1 LADTLPIE
9 KYKENPGTNP
19 TIVLLKMKV
28 SLFLV
33 CYLSKW
39 LVLLSDPPPPPCI
52 NPVERNGTEPYHMSE
67 AHFIVPDWGMK
78 PTMASGCPTGQT
90 AYVAWRAESTTRR
103 HIAGFIPQSGFKNT
117 ATKLIV
123 EYVGRWGMVDAIPL
137 CNYFSTHLQDKM
149 FNSISCVCFFLKFY
163 VLRKALF

>member
-1 LADTLPIE
+1 MHAKAIKSIFVFFWEYSLADTLPIE

-33 CYLSKW
+33 CYWSKW
-39 LVLLSDPPPPPCI
+39 LVLLSDPPPP
-52 NPVERNGTEPYHMSE
+52 
-67 AHFIVPDWGMK
+67 
-78 PTMASGCPTGQT
+78 